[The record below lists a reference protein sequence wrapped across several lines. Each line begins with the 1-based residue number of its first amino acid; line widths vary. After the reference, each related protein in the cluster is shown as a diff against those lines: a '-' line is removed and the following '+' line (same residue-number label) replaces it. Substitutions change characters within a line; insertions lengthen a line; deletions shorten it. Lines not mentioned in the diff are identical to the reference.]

1 MNSLKKSYQ
10 YTGDF
15 YKLNREY
22 SKKSPQVIV
31 PLVLELLPC
40 QRVID
45 VGCGDGTWLKVFQQ
59 FGVEEILGI
68 DGDYLDRNNLVI
80 SNEQFFPFDLTKPL
94 HLDRQFDLA
103 VSLEVA
109 EHLPAESADIFINSL
124 TSLAPVILFS
134 AAIPHQPGEHHINT
148 QWPNYWV
155 NLFLARNY
163 VVIDCIRKKI
173 WHNPDVAYWY
183 AQNILMFVQ
192 RDYLENNLLLKQE
205 LEKNEH
211 SALSIVHP
219 ELYIHTAKKLY
230 KAADPEKMSFK
241 DTLSKLIKIIIRIL
255 KIKINLLTTK
265 VENNEG
271 YE

>member
-1 MNSLKKSYQ
+1 MGSVERNYDYH
-10 YTGDF
+10 YTDEF

-45 VGCGDGTWLKVFQQ
+45 VGCGEGTWLKVFQE
-59 FGVEEILGI
+59 FGVEEILGV
-68 DGDYLDRNNLVI
+68 DGDYLDRNSLVI
-80 SNEQFFPFDLTKPL
+80 SKEQFFPFDLTKPL

-124 TSLAPVILFS
+124 TSLAPAILFS

-155 NLFLARNY
+155 NLFQARNY

-183 AQNILMFVQ
+183 AQNILLFVQ

-205 LEKNEH
+205 REENEPN
-211 SALSIVHP
+211 ALSIVHP
-219 ELYIHTAKKLY
+219 ELYINTVKKLCDT
-230 KAADPEKMSFK
+230 ADPEKMSLK
-241 DTLSKLIKIIIRIL
+241 DTFNKLMKIIIRIL
-255 KIKINLLTTK
+255 KIKRNLLITK
-265 VENNEG
+265 V
-271 YE
+271 